1 MSYKDWTAFLQSKDS
16 NKLELARK
24 LPKLLLMKFYESI
37 DHFKIL
43 KTKHKSYLILLK
55 KQINRF

>member
-24 LPKLLLMKFYESI
+24 LPKLLLLS
-37 DHFKIL
+37 
-43 KTKHKSYLILLK
+43 
-55 KQINRF
+55 